1 MKIIRKTTFKLVYT
15 SITKQ
20 YLIDYNIK
28 TNDLYNFIESIALD
42 DFGISNI
49 EIIIGTTELR
59 ENGLIIPNDD
69 NTLYNHLID
78 FNIKK
83 KDILQNSISFYIRHK
98 YHNALI
104 YECPICIDSFDIN
117 NIVYPFQ
124 CRHNLCITCFNGIN
138 IIDNVICPLCR
149 SI

>member
-1 MKIIRKTTFKLVYT
+1 MKIMKKTKFKLVYT

-20 YLIDYNIK
+20 YLIDYFIK
-28 TNDLYNFIESIALD
+28 TNDLYNYIESKALN
-42 DFGISNI
+42 DFGISDI
-49 EIIIGTTELR
+49 EIIIGATQSA
-59 ENGLIIPNDD
+59 ENGIVLPNDD
-69 NTLYNHLID
+69 NTLYNHLIYYNIQKED
-78 FNIKK
+78 IFNNLIP
-83 KDILQNSISFYIRHK
+83 FYIRHK

-124 CRHNLCITCFNGIN
+124 CRHNLCITCFNGIIN
-138 IIDNVICPLCR
+138 HICPLCR